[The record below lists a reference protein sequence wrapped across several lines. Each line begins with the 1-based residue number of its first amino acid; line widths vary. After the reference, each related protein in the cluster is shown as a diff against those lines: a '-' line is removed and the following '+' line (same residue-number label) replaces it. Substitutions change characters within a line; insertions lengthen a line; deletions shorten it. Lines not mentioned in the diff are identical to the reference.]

1 MRLIV
6 EVDAE
11 AAAARAALEIANA
24 CEAALD
30 ERKIALIALSGGRTP
45 WRMIE
50 KLRTCVLGWG
60 DIHVA
65 QVDERVV
72 PADDERRN
80 LKRLETLLVREGPL
94 PRDNLLDM
102 PVGAAD
108 LAAAARSYQGILEA
122 ILAAP
127 LRFDIVQ
134 LGLGID
140 GHTAS
145 LVTGDPVLDAIER
158 DVAVSGEYHGTR
170 RMTLTLAA
178 LSRARQRLWLVT
190 GADKAAPLRDLIE
203 GTAAIPANRVERRGT
218 LVVAD
223 PAAAPRGLATLVSP
237 S

>member
-6 EVDAE
+6 EADAE

-24 CEAALD
+24 CDDALD
-30 ERKIALIALSGGRTP
+30 ERRIALIALSGGRTP

-60 DIHVA
+60 EIHVA

-72 PADDERRN
+72 PRGDERRN
-80 LKRLETLLVREGPL
+80 ITRLEALLVREGPL

-108 LAAAARSYQGILEA
+108 LAAAARSYRGILEA
-122 ILAAP
+122 IGGTP

-134 LGLGID
+134 LGLGVD

-145 LVTGDPVLDAIER
+145 LVPGDPLLDSVEG
-158 DVAVSGEYHGTR
+158 DVAVTQEYQGTR
-170 RMTLTLAA
+170 RMTLTLNA
-178 LSRARQRLWLVT
+178 LSRARQRVWLVT
-190 GADKAAPLRDLIE
+190 GAEKAPRLKDLIE
-203 GTAAIPANRVERRGT
+203 GTAVMPANRVERRGT

-223 PAAAPRGLATLVSP
+223 RAASPRALATIVNP

>member
-170 RMTLTLAA
+170 R
-178 LSRARQRLWLVT
+178 R
-190 GADKAAPLRDLIE
+190 
-203 GTAAIPANRVERRGT
+203 
-218 LVVAD
+218 
-223 PAAAPRGLATLVSP
+223 
-237 S
+237 

>member
-6 EVDAE
+6 EADAE

-72 PADDERRN
+72 PPDDERRN
-80 LKRLETLLVREGPL
+80 LTRLEALLVREGPL

-102 PVGAAD
+102 PVCAAD

-122 ILAAP
+122 IGGAP

-134 LGLGID
+134 LGLGVD

-145 LVTGDPVLDAIER
+145 LVPGDPVLDV
-158 DVAVSGEYHGTR
+158 D
-170 RMTLTLAA
+170 
-178 LSRARQRLWLVT
+178 RAR
-190 GADKAAPLRDLIE
+190 
-203 GTAAIPANRVERRGT
+203 RRGIGRVPGHPAHDADSRR
-218 LVVAD
+218 VVAR
-223 PAAAPRGLATLVSP
+223 ASAPVARHRRRTRLPRCGT
-237 S
+237 

>member
-6 EVDAE
+6 EMDAE
-11 AAAARAALEIANA
+11 AAAARAALEIASA

-30 ERKIALIALSGGRTP
+30 ERKVALIALSGGSTP

-50 KLRTCVLGWG
+50 KLRTRVLDWA

-72 PADDERRN
+72 ATDDERRN
-80 LKRLETLLVREGPL
+80 LTRLETLLVREGPL

-102 PVGAAD
+102 PVCAAD
-108 LAAAARSYQGILEA
+108 LTAAARSYQTLLEA
-122 ILAAP
+122 IGGVP

-134 LGLGID
+134 LGLGVD

-145 LVTGDPVLDAIER
+145 LVPDDSMLDGVDR
-158 DVAVSGEYHGTR
+158 DVAISTEYQGTR
-170 RMTLTLAA
+170 RMTLTLGA

-190 GADKAAPLRDLIE
+190 GADKAARLRDLVE
-203 GTAAIPANRVERRGT
+203 GAAAIPATRVERRGT

-223 PAAAPRGLATLVSP
+223 REASPDGPARTV
-237 S
+237 